1 MALTFTSLAKVNM
14 GSVNAVMYNV
24 SSDGTSGAVL
34 TSLGYIFGGTITPVS
49 AASTG
54 SVPAFKVNTTA
65 GSAVCNG
72 AFFISGGV
80 AGDVY
85 TVVVYGKS

>member
-1 MALTFTSLAKVNM
+1 MALTFTSLAKMNL

-34 TSLGYIFGGTITPVS
+34 TSLGYIFGGTVTPVS
-49 AASTG
+49 QVSASI
-54 SVPAFKVNTTA
+54 PQFKVNTTT

-72 AFFISGGV
+72 AFFISGGS